1 LPPLSSRSQCSFGR
15 RPARTRRPAD
25 DRLGDSH
32 RDRRAASYSDSAGP
46 RAAAV
51 SLLAALAFASVL
63 ALGAGLRLSGIE
75 AEQPV
80 L

>member
-1 LPPLSSRSQCSFGR
+1 
-15 RPARTRRPAD
+15 
-25 DRLGDSH
+25 
-32 RDRRAASYSDSAGP
+32 
-46 RAAAV
+46 V